1 MAKTDHRPAA
11 PRTERFVTIAAD
23 YYPPLGEQRH
33 AGDRIIPGIKL
44 RGHWLQQA
52 GFQVNE
58 KIRIRVRSCPSEWCN
73 CHGSGS

>member
-1 MAKTDHRPAA
+1 
-11 PRTERFVTIAAD
+11 
-23 YYPPLGEQRH
+23 

-58 KIRIRVRSCPSEWCN
+58 KIRIRVMQGCLVITAE
-73 CHGSGS
+73 